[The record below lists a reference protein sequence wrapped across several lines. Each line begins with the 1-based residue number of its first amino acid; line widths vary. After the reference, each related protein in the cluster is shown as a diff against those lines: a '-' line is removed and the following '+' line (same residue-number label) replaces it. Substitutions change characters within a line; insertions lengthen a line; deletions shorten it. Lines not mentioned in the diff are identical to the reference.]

1 MSDEFTLEHSYSRRK
16 RAQIR
21 EAAGII
27 GIDEDYL
34 SRMVEEFYTR
44 VRADARLGPIFEAKL
59 GDDWG
64 LHLARMKAFWA
75 SVALSAGTYSGKPV
89 VAHRALPGVEP
100 DDFTRWL
107 ALFNATLA
115 DTAPTPEAVSYL
127 ALRAE
132 RIAQSLRM
140 AMFDRT
146 EHGTPAL
153 N

>member
-1 MSDEFTLEHSYSRRK
+1 MSEEFALEHGYSQQK

-27 GIDEDYL
+27 GIDEGYL
-34 SRMVEEFYTR
+34 SRMVEEFYAR
-44 VRADARLGPIFEAKL
+44 VRADTRLGPIFEAEL
-59 GDDWG
+59 GNDWG
-64 LHLARMKAFWA
+64 PHLAKMKAFWA

-89 VAHRALPGVEP
+89 VVHRALTGVEP
-100 DDFTRWL
+100 DDFGRWL
-107 ALFNATLA
+107 ALFHATLA
-115 DTAPTPEAVSYL
+115 DTAPEAISYL

-132 RIAQSLRM
+132 RIAQSLSM

-146 EHGTPAL
+146 EQGAPAL

>member
-1 MSDEFTLEHSYSRRK
+1 MSEEFALEHGYSQQK

-27 GIDEDYL
+27 GINEGYL
-34 SRMVEEFYTR
+34 SRMVEEFYAR
-44 VRADARLGPIFEAKL
+44 VRADARLGPIFEAEL

-64 LHLARMKAFWA
+64 PHLAKMKAFWA

-89 VAHRALPGVEP
+89 VVHRALTGVEHE
-100 DDFTRWL
+100 DFDRWL
-107 ALFNATLA
+107 GLFHATLA
-115 DTAPTPEAVSYL
+115 DTAPTPEAISYL

-132 RIAQSLRM
+132 RIAQSLSM
-140 AMFDRT
+140 AMFDST
-146 EHGTPAL
+146 EQGAPAL